1 MLDHQLHKKKK
12 DLKGRAIH
20 VALDLQLCIPAHHRL
35 YVSKSG
41 VYRLRFCGTK
51 VSREHIAAL

>member
-20 VALDLQLCIPAHHRL
+20 AALDLATVHSSSSRL

-41 VYRLRFCGTK
+41 VYRPRFCGTK